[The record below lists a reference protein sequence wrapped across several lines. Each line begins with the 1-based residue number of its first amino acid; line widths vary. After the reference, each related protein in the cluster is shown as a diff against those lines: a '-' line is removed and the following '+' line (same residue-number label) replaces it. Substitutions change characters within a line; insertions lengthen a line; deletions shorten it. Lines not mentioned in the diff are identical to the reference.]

1 MRLHLE
7 ASQIILLFGN
17 SDIFTSFFIIVF
29 FIIFMIFIFAD
40 SKRIYEQI
48 ERTITI
54 CSDCSQSFDKIEI
67 IRRIVLQTIEMTVN
81 NLSTQLSFIF
91 IILALEKN
99 E

>member
-40 SKRIYEQI
+40 SFNVKGFTNKSNELSRYVVIAH
-48 ERTITI
+48 
-54 CSDCSQSFDKIEI
+54 SHF
-67 IRRIVLQTIEMTVN
+67 IRLKLFGGMY
-81 NLSTQLSFIF
+81 SKQL
-91 IILALEKN
+91 K
-99 E
+99 